1 MYNLYSLYNIQKLN
15 LNRRNVKKYIDFFK
29 LL

>member
-1 MYNLYSLYNIQKLN
+1 MYNLYSLFNIQKLN
-15 LNRRNVKKYIDFFK
+15 LNRRNVKENIDFFK

>member
-15 LNRRNVKKYIDFFK
+15 LNRRNVKKNIDFFK

>member
-1 MYNLYSLYNIQKLN
+1 MHNLYSLFNIQKLN
-15 LNRRNVKKYIDFFK
+15 LNRRNVKENIDFFK